1 MYRTDGRLEA
11 SLHVEVDPELPLR
24 EAHSI
29 ADRLVIAVRRD
40 NPALTKVDTH
50 IEVAAP
56 APVPRHRI
64 ESGTE
69 HQVERILTLVR
80 ELGVG
85 AHCHEARLY
94 RTGTTGWGTVLH
106 CAFDPD
112 LPMREIHR
120 RTERIEYA
128 LRQHFPD
135 LEYALIQAEPAA
147 SWGTQPGLVA
157 RRS

>member
-1 MYRTDGRLEA
+1 
-11 SLHVEVDPELPLR
+11 
-24 EAHSI
+24 
-29 ADRLVIAVRRD
+29 LVAAVQQD

-56 APVPRHRI
+56 APLPRHRL

-69 HQVERILTLVR
+69 HQAEQILRLVR

-94 RTGTTGWGTVLH
+94 RTDATGWDAVLH
-106 CAFDPD
+106 CDFDPD

-120 RTERIEYA
+120 RTEQIESA

-135 LEYALIQAEPAA
+135 LEYALIQAEPA
-147 SWGTQPGLVA
+147 GMPG
-157 RRS
+157 RG